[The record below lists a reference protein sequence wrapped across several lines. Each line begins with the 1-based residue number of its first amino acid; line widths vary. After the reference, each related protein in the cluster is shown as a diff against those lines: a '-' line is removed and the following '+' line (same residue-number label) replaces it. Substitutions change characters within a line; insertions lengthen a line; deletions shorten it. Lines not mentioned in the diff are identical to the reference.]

1 MTVVA
6 KTNHE
11 NASHWY
17 KLESVGVPMWRSVF
31 MLQLS
36 AFLNSF
42 FFRGFFFSFLLVSA
56 FGGKMIIMIGKDV
69 LKIFFN
75 LVASKEYYKIK

>member
-1 MTVVA
+1 MEKCLYVA
-6 KTNHE
+6 VKC
-11 NASHWY
+11 
-17 KLESVGVPMWRSVF
+17 
-31 MLQLS
+31 LS
-36 AFLNSF
+36 ELF
-42 FFRGFFFSFLLVSA
+42 FFPCFFFSFLLVSA